1 MKATGIVRRIEACV
15 IIYPRSQTV
24 ENQGVFADFIQT
36 HHYENLQFAVLP
48 SLPPERRIDL
58 GKGI

>member
-15 IIYPRSQTV
+15 IIYPRSKTV
-24 ENQGVFADFIQT
+24 EIQGVFADFIQT
-36 HHYENLQFAVLP
+36 HHYENLQIAVLP

-58 GKGI
+58 EKGI